1 MTIPFRYPDNNITG
15 IVELMQYANELV
27 EGTFGVAFLII
38 IGFIS
43 FISTKRYGTE
53 ESFGYSTFITMIS
66 AILLRFLDMVNDYI
80 LLLVIALFIISVIGL
95 MRKRNVENF
104 GV

>member
-1 MTIPFRYPDNNITG
+1 MTVYFRYPDNNITG
-15 IVELMQYANELV
+15 IVSLMQYSNELTS
-27 EGTFGVAFLII
+27 GLLGVGFLII
-38 IGFIS
+38 IGFVA

-53 ESFGYSTFITMIS
+53 ESFGFAGFITMIS
-66 AILLRFLDMVNDYI
+66 AILLRFLDMISDDV
-80 LLLVIALFIISVIGL
+80 LLIVVVLFILSVIGL